1 MVNLWHNVEGNRKE
15 EQLSRQHLWYY
26 GTVIT
31 TKINFYSTHFK
42 KKKKKQKSWCETL
55 KAQVYLFFHVLLSLA
70 HTNLF
75 LQWAW
80 MDVFGSFF

>member
-31 TKINFYSTHFK
+31 TKINFYSTHLK
-42 KKKKKQKSWCETL
+42 KKKKKK
-55 KAQVYLFFHVLLSLA
+55 KAKILMWD
-70 HTNLF
+70 T
-75 LQWAW
+75 
-80 MDVFGSFF
+80 